1 MLGSVGSMANSN
13 KSKSKEA
20 TGMAVGYA
28 KWVCKLKI

>member
-20 TGMAVGYA
+20 TGMAVASA
-28 KWVCKLKI
+28 K